1 MPSFL
6 RRNHFPVKNHFDIQF
21 VVLHMTRKKINRLFH
36 FSWVNFSWFCF
47 YWRKIWILSFWTKM
61 NAFRTLCALSTLKVK
76 EIENGHFIQW
86 FSFLHN
92 ETVRPPG
99 EIGASLNELTLS
111 LKSTKRK
118 IPNFHK
124 YYCNMCFPIYFSDL
138 LFVFD
143 VQPVSQNIFRHLP
156 TFFWWN

>member
-1 MPSFL
+1 MSEFQLILFL
-6 RRNHFPVKNHFDIQF
+6 LEENLNTEFLNQ
-21 VVLHMTRKKINRLFH
+21 NE
-36 FSWVNFSWFCF
+36 CF
-47 YWRKIWILSFWTKM
+47 QNTV
-61 NAFRTLCALSTLKVK
+61 CALSTLKVK

-156 TFFWWN
+156 TFFGETNLNWHAQLHCVQAFEKFNEKSQLWNS